1 MTFLLLVRRQF
12 TELQSRLK
20 YRHILTTKHAATLS
34 GTKTLRRLR
43 KKNHCHPGG
52 SACFFLF
59 FSFFPLS
66 IRKRVTRGQ
75 THCSTSSPGGI
86 FSYKYK
92 LFCLLQKYLVYASKK
107 SPRPRPRRSHA
118 ARGETVAHDTGADS
132 GAAVGEERRGVGSAP
147 RTLPYLGLVLYERY
161 EGSTVDNA
169 PSRFVPRPK
178 RRRLPYRKR
187 IASLGGM

>member
-1 MTFLLLVRRQF
+1 MVPR
-12 TELQSRLK
+12 
-20 YRHILTTKHAATLS
+20 A
-34 GTKTLRRLR
+34 
-43 KKNHCHPGG
+43 
-52 SACFFLF
+52 
-59 FSFFPLS
+59 FSFFFFLSPFRYGSGSPEGRRIVLPLL
-66 IRKRVTRGQ
+66 Q
-75 THCSTSSPGGI
+75 EAF

-92 LFCLLQKYLVYASKK
+92 HFCILQKYLVYASKK

-161 EGSTVDNA
+161 EVSTVDNA

-178 RRRLPYRKR
+178 RRRLPYRKI